1 MGDLKLDSI
10 MVSCWNI
17 LMGMKEM
24 PPTDPEK
31 VMKFGD
37 FRYPN
42 HEIFFTSYLAPT
54 GRDSIARPVWYLF
67 HGGEGIG
74 VEI

>member
-1 MGDLKLDSI
+1 
-10 MVSCWNI
+10 
-17 LMGMKEM
+17 M

-74 VEI
+74 VGIYYYLYLAQV

>member
-1 MGDLKLDSI
+1 
-10 MVSCWNI
+10 
-17 LMGMKEM
+17 M

-54 GRDSIARPVWYLF
+54 GRDSIARPV
-67 HGGEGIG
+67 
-74 VEI
+74 